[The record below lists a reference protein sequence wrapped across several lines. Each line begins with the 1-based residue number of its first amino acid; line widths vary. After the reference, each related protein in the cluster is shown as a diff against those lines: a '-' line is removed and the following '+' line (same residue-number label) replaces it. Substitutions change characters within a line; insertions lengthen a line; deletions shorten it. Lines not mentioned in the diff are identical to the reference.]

1 MAQNSP
7 ASASSVVTMR
17 GRPFANENN
26 PEPSEQPPAVEA
38 SAVARKFMAAVKW
51 AERKNA
57 ARAPLGN
64 PAVYDPQAFPWVA
77 ELENSWTGI
86 RAELAQLML
95 RRDALA
101 AKQSGQPAKIGEDRA
116 WTTFVLA
123 NYFQRYERNIAQ
135 CPETWRILQKVPRL
149 VGAMF
154 SVLEPGRRLPPHRGP
169 YNGVLRLHLGLIIP
183 EPREAVAIR
192 INGKV
197 HHWEEGRALIFDDTF
212 EHEVRNESDYTRVVL
227 FVDFEK
233 PLKFPARLINRR
245 LLRSY
250 LFRPFVRE
258 GAESQGRW
266 AQRFY
271 RQAQELR
278 EAERAPA
285 AADVPVAIP
294 PAAAARPVAVG
305 KRTVEKSPAE
315 KRPVEKIDDA
325 PLSLTETFERHWPS
339 DTTKV

>member
-1 MAQNSP
+1 
-7 ASASSVVTMR
+7 
-17 GRPFANENN
+17 
-26 PEPSEQPPAVEA
+26 
-38 SAVARKFMAAVKW
+38 
-51 AERKNA
+51 
-57 ARAPLGN
+57 
-64 PAVYDPQAFPWVA
+64 
-77 ELENSWTGI
+77 
-86 RAELAQLML
+86 
-95 RRDALA
+95 
-101 AKQSGQPAKIGEDRA
+101 
-116 WTTFVLA
+116 
-123 NYFQRYERNIAQ
+123 
-135 CPETWRILQKVPRL
+135 
-149 VGAMF
+149 
-154 SVLEPGRRLPPHRGP
+154 
-169 YNGVLRLHLGLIIP
+169 
-183 EPREAVAIR
+183 
-192 INGKV
+192 
-197 HHWEEGRALIFDDTF
+197 
-212 EHEVRNESDYTRVVL
+212 VRNESDYTRVVL

-285 AADVPVAIP
+285 VAPSLAVP

>member
-7 ASASSVVTMR
+7 VPASSVVTIQ

-26 PEPSEQPPAVEA
+26 PAQGEPASVIQTSLQP
-38 SAVARKFMAAVKW
+38 SLIARKFMGAVKW
-51 AERKNA
+51 AERTNA
-57 ARAPLGN
+57 ARASLGN
-64 PAVYDPQAFPWVA
+64 PAVYDSQAFPWLA
-77 ELENSWTGI
+77 ELENSWTSI
-86 RAELAQLML
+86 RAELAQLMM

-101 AKQSGQPAKIGEDRA
+101 AKDSAQSSTIGEDRA
-116 WTTFVLA
+116 WTTFILA
-123 NYFQRYERNIAQ
+123 HYFQRHERNIAQ

-169 YNGVLRLHLGLIIP
+169 YNGILRLHLGLIIP

-192 INGKV
+192 IDGRV

-233 PLKFPARLINRR
+233 PLKFPAGLINRR
-245 LLRSY
+245 MLRSY

-266 AQRFY
+266 ARRFY

-278 EAERAPA
+278 EAERLPA
-285 AADVPVAIP
+285 APVAAP
-294 PAAAARPVAVG
+294 PAAARPVAAG
-305 KRTVEKSPAE
+305 
-315 KRPVEKIDDA
+315 KRPVEKIDDT
-325 PLSLTETFERHWPS
+325 PLSLSETFERHWPS

>member
-7 ASASSVVTMR
+7 ASSSSVVTMQR
-17 GRPFANENN
+17 RPFANENN
-26 PEPSEQPPAVEA
+26 PGQSEQAPAVQV
-38 SAVARKFMAAVKW
+38 SLIARKFMAVVKW
-51 AERKNA
+51 AERTNA

-64 PAVYDPQAFPWVA
+64 PAVYDPQTFPWVA
-77 ELENSWTGI
+77 ELENNWTGI

-95 RRDALA
+95 RRDTLA
-101 AKQSGQPAKIGEDRA
+101 AKDSGPSATIGEDRA

-135 CPETWRILQKVPRL
+135 CPETWRLLQKVPRL

-154 SVLEPGRRLPPHRGP
+154 SVLEPGRRLPPHCGP

-192 INGKV
+192 IDGRV

-233 PLKFPARLINRR
+233 PLKFPARMINRR

-278 EAERAPA
+278 EAAGPAPVPPAVAPSPA
-285 AADVPVAIP
+285 AM
-294 PAAAARPVAVG
+294 RPVAAR
-305 KRTVEKSPAE
+305 KPAVEKRSAE
-315 KRPVEKIDDA
+315 KRSVEKIDDA
-325 PLSLTETFERHWPS
+325 PLSFSETFERHWPN
-339 DTTKV
+339 DTSKV